1 MFKLS
6 SLVVLY
12 YVTGKGINI
21 ELGLCATIDIA
32 INSLTER
39 AQKGNCLLFLLKRI
53 S

>member
-6 SLVVLY
+6 SLV
-12 YVTGKGINI
+12 YVTDKDINV

-39 AQKGNCLLFLLKRI
+39 AEKGNCLLFLLKRI